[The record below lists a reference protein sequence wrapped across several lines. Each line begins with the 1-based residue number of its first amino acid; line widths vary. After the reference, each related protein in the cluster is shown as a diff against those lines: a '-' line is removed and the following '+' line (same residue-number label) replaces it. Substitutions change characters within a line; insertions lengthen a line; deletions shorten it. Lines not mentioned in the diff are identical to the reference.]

1 MANIIRTSLYIY
13 LFYIHLGGFLP
24 FRINFKELSLHR
36 SRPWLIYSVIYGMS
50 FVFSQF
56 KLYYTMSEISWEY
69 VSFRNLRVLTIA
81 LSYVSVLVMTTSIMV
96 HHVLNHERLFTLS
109 SRVFEIIHQ
118 MRKFNLNSCAKA
130 QQLRSGLLR
139 AFFVKVLYFETLSA
153 LLFVDRDYSW
163 TTASMADLGVKSNLW
178 LINIMTSLY
187 VGVFLVI
194 IYHFNILSLRVVAI
208 SEELRYT
215 QSLKRRHKQ
224 SSATASSLPLPS
236 VDLSFRYCDD
246 IDEISSLHQTLR
258 RLAQQVQRLFQP
270 LLLLTF
276 IYHWCDFIIQ
286 AYLWYIT
293 YTAQGAF
300 RLLTVLHYL
309 TAILMALVDMV
320 FLCAV
325 AHETSNAAAETGLAL
340 QKFNAFD
347 VDQRLERT
355 VSAGCL
361 SGTREEEGGIVSQE
375 EEDKVMTVRG
385 MGLNFSCS
393 NSFPVA
399 HSWKHFRW
407 TYCRTDWIC
416 TSTGCSPWTTPLF
429 TRYVEICI
437 RLSSIDWSLAI
448 CLLLVFSHQ
457 LIHIDHPDSI
467 RDVHEELMRPRDHL

>member
-1 MANIIRTSLYIY
+1 MAKIIRTLLCIY
-13 LFYIHLGGFLP
+13 LSYIHLGGFLP
-24 FRINFKELSLHR
+24 FRINFKELSLRR
-36 SRPWLIYSVIYGMS
+36 SRPWLIYSVIYALS
-50 FVFSQF
+50 FIFSQF
-56 KLYYTMSEISWEY
+56 KLYYTMSEISWGY

-118 MRKFNLNSCAKA
+118 VRKFNLDGCAKA
-130 QQLRSGLLR
+130 QQLRTRLLR
-139 AFFVKVLYFETLSA
+139 AFFVKAMYFETLSA
-153 LLFVDRDYSW
+153 LLFVDSDYTW
-163 TTASMADLGVKSNLW
+163 TTSSMADLGVKSNLW

-208 SEELRYT
+208 SEELRHS
-215 QSLKRRHKQ
+215 QSLKRRNKL
-224 SSATASSLPLPS
+224 SSATASSLPPPL

-293 YTAQGAF
+293 YTTQGAF

-309 TAILMALVDMV
+309 TAILMALVDMI

-355 VSAGCL
+355 VSAGYCL
-361 SGTREEEGGIVSQE
+361 SGMGRRRRNCFPRRRQSDDSARDGTKLFMFQFISGGTQLE
-375 EEDKVMTVRG
+375 T
-385 MGLNFSCS
+385 FSLDILQDRL
-393 NSFPVA
+393 
-399 HSWKHFRW
+399 HLHI
-407 TYCRTDWIC
+407 Y
-416 TSTGCSPWTTPLF
+416 GLF
-429 TRYVEICI
+429 TMDNTIIHEVRRYAFG
-437 RLSSIDWSLAI
+437 RLP
-448 CLLLVFSHQ
+448 
-457 LIHIDHPDSI
+457 LIGLWRFVCS
-467 RDVHEELMRPRDHL
+467 